1 MRTLILLL
9 SLLLSYNYLYAQ
21 KEDVMFILREVKVKD
36 AVTKDL
42 LDRFNFTVYD
52 TKGKAVKADANKQI
66 HFVNDR
72 EVFSGYTIILN
83 SLMDTLII
91 EAQRD
96 GYEYAEKTVCI
107 TEDKLMKAVGNRY
120 FWDEEVLLTTKRMP
134 YKELDEVTVNATRI
148 LMVQKGD
155 TLIYNAAALQLSA
168 GSMLNDL
175 VRALPG
181 AQLDSRG
188 KISINGEPVKTL
200 LVNGKDFFKGDPNVA
215 LDNLPYYTVDKI
227 KVFRNLGDLRNATH
241 QDSIRAKARNPE
253 LTMDVR
259 LKKEYSRGWLANA
272 EVGGGLRT
280 SENKGEVY
288 RGRVFAMMFSDHAK
302 LGIYG
307 TANNVGDNHKPTHNG
322 EWREMQ
328 AEGMGEPVIQ
338 QGGIDYSVENKD
350 GDLKFETTLDARHET
365 NTVEN
370 KSARQQF
377 FDTGDIF
384 SRNSS
389 SNHSNNSSMNW
400 RAGFSK
406 NKRKKYYVSVAPNIH
421 FSKGRNRSTGL
432 SAAFDTDPQDKEMVS
447 SLDSIFYMPHSQSL
461 LQHIMSSQRTISV
474 RKNYFLT
481 TGIQAN
487 AGIYL
492 PLTKDNLRFSAGF
505 NYREMESTDIG
516 LSEASRRDL
525 QNYYENYRSQAPHH
539 DLNYNLGVSHKLFSF
554 SNSKAGTFFADLSYS
569 YNHSKANKKE
579 NLFKNYE
586 DYSDYIEIED
596 WNMGKTWPLDSVNS
610 FITDE
615 ADDSHNMFLQF
626 SYYSMP
632 NKKQDNVVINLQLP
646 IKYQKRS
653 VDDVRGQSNQQI
665 VRKDWT
671 YSPYFNVRYGNYF
684 SLTYQLQ
691 PSLPSLSQML
701 DVSQSSNSLFV
712 SKGNPDLRTAFTHV
726 LNLSSTTRKPEISQ
740 WITAN
745 VSGNII
751 KHEVKQATTYDRNT
765 GVTTWQPRNIEGNW
779 WMMGSISFGRA
790 LDKEKR
796 WNLSTDSRYVFAH
809 ETVYASDAVAL
820 NPHTSLI
827 LQNKVIQQ
835 LKISYGKGPYRVELF
850 GRVMWNKAKSGREN
864 FQHMNYL
871 DQLYSLTLMTPL
883 VWGISLDTDLRLYLR
898 RGYNQASMNTT
909 EWQWNAAL
917 STRFGGK
924 KKLWTARLVG
934 FDLLQQLSNITHA
947 INAQA
952 RNESWHNT
960 IRSYVNLNI
969 TYHFEMKPKKSRM

>member
-21 KEDVMFILREVKVKD
+21 KEDVRLFLREVKVKD
-36 AVTKDL
+36 VVTKKIVDEM
-42 LDRFNFTVYD
+42 NFTVYD
-52 TKGKAVKADANKQI
+52 SKGKLVKTTINRRKD
-66 HFVNDR
+66 FVNDK
-72 EVFSGYTIILN
+72 EIFSGYQIILD
-83 SLMDTLII
+83 SLMDTLTI
-91 EAQRD
+91 EAQKS
-96 GYEYAEKTVCI
+96 GYEYAEKTVVI
-107 TEDKLMKAVGNRY
+107 YKDGLTEGVGNR
-120 FWDEEVLLTTKRMP
+120 FFFDEDIVLTTKRLP
-134 YKELDEVTVNATRI
+134 LKELDEVTVKATRI

-155 TLIYNAAALQLSA
+155 TIIYNAAALQLSA
-168 GSMLNDL
+168 GSMLNNL
-175 VRALPG
+175 VSALPG
-181 AQLDSRG
+181 AQLESGGR
-188 KISINGEPVKTL
+188 ITINGEQVTSL

-227 KVFRNLGDLRNATH
+227 KVYHRNKQLKNATAL
-241 QDSIRAKARNPE
+241 DSLRTQSEVKE
-253 LTMDVR
+253 LTMDVQ
-259 LKKEYSRGWLANA
+259 LKKEYSKGWLANA
-272 EVGGGLRT
+272 EAGGGLRT
-280 SENKGEVY
+280 SEDKGGIY
-288 RGRVFAMMFSDHAK
+288 RGRVFALMFSDHTK

-307 TANNVGDNHKPTHNG
+307 TANNVGDKHKPTHNG
-322 EWREMQ
+322 EWREME
-328 AEGMGEPVIQ
+328 AVGSGEPIIQ
-338 QGGIDYSVENKD
+338 EGGIDYSVENKE
-350 GDLKFETTLDARHET
+350 GNLKFETTLDARHET
-365 NTVEN
+365 NKIEN
-370 KSARQQF
+370 KSAKQRF

-384 SRNSS
+384 DRNSGS
-389 SNHSNNSSMNW
+389 DNTKFYSINW
-400 RAGFSK
+400 RANLSKDIKKNDISIAPIFSF
-406 NKRKKYYVSVAPNIH
+406 NKGNSH
-421 FSKGRNRSTGL
+421 SSGL
-432 SAAFDTDPQDKEMVS
+432 SATFETDPQDKDMVS
-447 SLDSIFYMPHSQSL
+447 SLDSIFHEPYSMSL
-461 LQHIMSSQRTISV
+461 LRQVISSQQTIGAKDNQYLS
-474 RKNYFLT
+474 
-481 TGIQAN
+481 TGVQAN
-487 AGIYL
+487 VGIYL
-492 PLTKDNLRFSAGF
+492 PFTKDKLKINAGI
-505 NYREMESTDIG
+505 NYRESKNTSIY
-516 LSEASRRDL
+516 LSKITKRNSEDYHENNRL
-525 QNYYENYRSQAPHH
+525 QTPEYKMSG
-539 DLNYNLGVSHKLFSF
+539 NLGVSHKLFSL
-554 SNSKAGTFFADLSYS
+554 SHEKAGSFIADFSYS
-569 YNHSKANKKE
+569 YHHDKSNEKE
-579 NLFKNYE
+579 HLFKS
-586 DYSDYIEIED
+586 SDDLLEYIED
-596 WNMGKTWPLDSVNS
+596 MSLGKTWPQDMNNS
-610 FITDE
+610 FRTDE
-615 ADDSHNMFLQF
+615 KSDKHNL
-626 SYYSMP
+626 S
-632 NKKQDNVVINLQLP
+632 LQLDYSSNP
-646 IKYQKRS
+646 SKKGNRLNINASIPFEYQKRS

-952 RNESWHNT
+952 RCESWHNT